1 MEWFMV
7 LLVPI
12 LLLVVVIDAKSAEK
26 SLNKLT
32 SVTDDTKESDPG

>member
-12 LLLVVVIDAKSAEK
+12 LLLVVVIDARSAEK
-26 SLNKLT
+26 SLNNLT
-32 SVTDDTKESDPG
+32 SVTDDTKESDPE